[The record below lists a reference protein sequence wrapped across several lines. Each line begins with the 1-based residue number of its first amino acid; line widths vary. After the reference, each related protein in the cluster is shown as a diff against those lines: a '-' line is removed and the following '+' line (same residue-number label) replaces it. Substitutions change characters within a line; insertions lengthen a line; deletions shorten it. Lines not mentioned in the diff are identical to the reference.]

1 MLMLTAFVAV
11 IVLGIG
17 GIAGLYFLATG
28 GPSRADPSFTG
39 SLRYEWPMAAV
50 DVPQKHSE
58 AWRGFLSAG
67 LALAAVLL
75 GGATFFSSRVSRPIT
90 RMTKAARTMAGG
102 DLNVR
107 VQNCAIREINELAD
121 AFNTMAASLSQADLQ
136 RRQMTADVA
145 HELRTPLSI
154 IRGRLEGMQDGV
166 YSATPEQISVLLD
179 ETAML
184 ERLIDDLRLLALA
197 DAGQL
202 PLYPDVFSPSQ
213 VLSSVAQ
220 SFEHQAQASGISLQ
234 VYTPAA
240 LPDVVADPQRV
251 SQVLANLVSNALR
264 HTPPGGRVSLNTWVD
279 TSSGGPSLGMAVSDT
294 GRGISQEELPFIFE
308 RFWKAD
314 RSRSRGAGGAG
325 AGLGLAIAR
334 RIVEA
339 HGGRI
344 WAESA
349 PGQGTTVAFTLP
361 LTTPLPFAYVP
372 PAGTRQTTALAEAH
386 PRR

>member
-1 MLMLTAFVAV
+1 MKPGFPMTSVE
-11 IVLGIG
+11 
-17 GIAGLYFLATG
+17 TG
-28 GPSRADPSFTG
+28 GTPIT
-39 SLRYEWPMAAV
+39 
-50 DVPQKHSE
+50 HSE

-67 LALAAVLL
+67 LALCAVLL
-75 GGATFFSSRVSRPIT
+75 GGATFFSSRVSRPIS
-90 RMTKAARTMAGG
+90 RMTKAARTMARG

-121 AFNTMAASLSQADLQ
+121 AFNTMASSLARSDLQ

-179 ETAML
+179 ETALL

-213 VLSSVAQ
+213 VLAGVAH
-220 SFEHQAQASGISLQ
+220 SFEHQAQAGGINLKL
-234 VYTPAA
+234 YAPAT
-240 LPDVVADPQRV
+240 LPDLVADPQRV
-251 SQVLANLVSNALR
+251 SQVLANLLSNALR
-264 HTPPGGRVSLNTWVD
+264 HTPPGGRVTLSTWVD
-279 TSSGGPSLGMAVSDT
+279 SSPDGRFLGMAVSDT
-294 GRGISQEELPFIFE
+294 GRGVSPEELPFIFE

-314 RSRSRGAGGAG
+314 RARSRGGGGSG

-349 PGQGTTVAFTLP
+349 PDQGTTVAFTLP
-361 LTTPLPFAYVP
+361 LTTPLPFAYSP
-372 PAGTRQTTALAEAH
+372 PNAAQQTVALAEAR
-386 PRR
+386 PRS